1 MPHNR
6 TSRRPEILV
15 ALSRGGPSSLQAQ
28 IQQSLRTAIREGRLR
43 PGSQVPSTR
52 TLAADLGVS
61 RGVVVEAY
69 EQLVAEGYLIA
80 SGRSLTRV
88 AAGMHGTRVA
98 PPVERPPEAIEFDF
112 RPGEPDVRSFPHQA
126 WGRAARRAMQTLA
139 ASHLGYGQA
148 QGAPELRRAL
158 ADYLARARGVV
169 GSPHQLIVCTGT
181 AQGLG
186 IAARA
191 LGERGVRRL
200 AVEDPGHPDIRRI
213 VTDAGLRPVPVPVD
227 ADGMNV
233 NLLDRAG
240 VQAVLVSPAH
250 QNPIGAVLSPERRQ
264 QLLRWSSRASAYV
277 IEDDYDAEYRY
288 DRPAVGAL
296 QGVAPE
302 RVLYAGSASKILA
315 PALRLGWLLM
325 DEPLLRSGI
334 ELKRRADNGSPVLEQ
349 LTYASF
355 VSSGDLDRHLRRMR
369 RVYRSRR
376 GALLEA
382 LSAHFPDWTV
392 LGAAAGLHLVA
403 VPPRHVDIPRM
414 VREAAAQSVRLYPL
428 SDYASTRSAR
438 HGLIFGYARLPERDI
453 AEAVRR
459 MAVPEVER
467 KDSPASS
474 HRRSD
479 RP

>member
-1 MPHNR
+1 VLASKNVPQSR
-6 TSRRPEILV
+6 TSRKPEILI
-15 ALSRGGPSSLQAQ
+15 ALSRGSRPSLQVQ
-28 IQQSLRTAIREGRLR
+28 IQQSLRTAIREGRLQ

-88 AAGMHGTRVA
+88 AAGMSRRRAA
-98 PPVERPPEAIEFDF
+98 PPVEPPHEAIEVDF

-126 WGRAARRAMQTLA
+126 WGRAARRAMQTLTPN
-139 ASHLGYGQA
+139 HLGYGQA

-158 ADYLARARGVV
+158 VDYLARARGVV
-169 GSPHQLIVCTGT
+169 GSPHQLIICTGT

-213 VTDAGLRPVPVPVD
+213 VTDAGLRPVPIPVD
-227 ADGMNV
+227 ADGMKV
-233 NLLDRAG
+233 HLVDRAR

-264 QLLRWSSRASAYV
+264 QLLAWTSRASGYV

-288 DRPAVGAL
+288 DRAAVGAL

-302 RVLYAGSASKILA
+302 RVIYVGSASKILA

-325 DEPLLRSGI
+325 PEPLLRSGI

-355 VSSGDLDRHLRRMR
+355 VAAGDLDRHLRRLR
-369 RVYRSRR
+369 RVYRARR
-376 GALLEA
+376 EALLDA
-382 LSAHFPDWTV
+382 LSTHCPDWTV

-403 VPPRHVDIPRM
+403 VPPPDVDIPHMIR
-414 VREAAAQSVRLYPL
+414 RAAARSIRLYPL
-428 SDYASTRSAR
+428 SNYASTGSAR
-438 HGLIFGYARLPERDI
+438 GLIFGYARLPERDI

-459 MAVPEVER
+459 MVVPELE
-467 KDSPASS
+467 
-474 HRRSD
+474 RRSCVSE
-479 RP
+479 